1 MPVGIAL
8 GVRDGTTRCS
18 FDGGSL
24 EGDALPLEG
33 PAAEEGKSLL
43 VGTTDGRG

>member
-8 GVRDGTTRCS
+8 GVRDGPTRCS

-33 PAAEEGKSLL
+33 PATEEGKSLL